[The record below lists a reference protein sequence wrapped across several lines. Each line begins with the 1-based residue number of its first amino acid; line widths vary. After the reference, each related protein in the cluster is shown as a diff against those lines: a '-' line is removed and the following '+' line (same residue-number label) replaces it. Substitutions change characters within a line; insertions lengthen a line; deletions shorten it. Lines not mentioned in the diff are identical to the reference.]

1 MNAYLDRKLQAIIA
15 AMPGWRAE
23 TLKARPL
30 VGGLMNSNWLINH
43 DGQDYF
49 MKLFGEGS
57 DDFVNRRLS
66 HEAASRAH
74 ALGISPGTA
83 LFDPEIGVEI
93 AEFLQ
98 GYRASTNADF
108 SRRDFLENVIGLY
121 RRFNSCEKLSVTKD
135 VFAMT
140 DEHIEQGRELG
151 ALVPADFDWLLIQYE
166 RAKAAFMASGL
177 DLAPCH
183 NDPMPGNFMVA
194 MTADDRISDMK
205 LVDFEFASNNERAYE
220 IGVFLAEVFVD
231 EATSNELIEQYYGVA
246 RRDLIAR
253 VWVARAVADMK
264 WGSWAVQQRQRSD
277 WDFDFQK
284 YGIWKYACARRLFD
298 DPRWN
303 DWLSAI

>member
-1 MNAYLDRKLQAIIA
+1 MEAHLNRKLQSIA
-15 AMPGWRAE
+15 DAMPGWDAAK
-23 TLKARPL
+23 LKTWPL

-57 DDFVNRRLS
+57 ENFVDRRLS
-66 HEAASRAH
+66 YEAASQAH
-74 ALGISPGTA
+74 ALGISPRIA
-83 LFDPEIGVEI
+83 LFDPEMGVEI
-93 AEFLQ
+93 VEFLR

-108 SRRDFLENVIGLY
+108 SRRDFLQSVVELY
-121 RRFNSCEKLSVTKD
+121 RQFNSGQKLSTTKD

-151 ALVPADFDWLLIQYE
+151 VLVPADFDWLLVQYE

-183 NDPMPGNFMVA
+183 NDAMPGNFMVA
-194 MTADDRISDMK
+194 MTEDDRIKDMK
-205 LVDFEFASNNERAYE
+205 MIDFEFASNNERAYE
-220 IGVFLAEVFVD
+220 IGIFFGEVFVD
-231 EATSNELIEQYYGVA
+231 EVTTNELIEQYYGTA
-246 RRDLIAR
+246 RREFLAR
-253 VWVARAVADMK
+253 VWVIRAVADIK
-264 WGSWAVQQRQRSD
+264 WGSWAVQQRRLSS

-284 YGIWKYACARRLFD
+284 YGIWKYARARRLFD

-303 DWLSAI
+303 EWLAAI